1 MSSASWYARKLA
13 GSPAPSTYTAPPTN
27 APNYP
32 SGPAAPPYVPPVPP
46 SSTPQ
51 VTGENIAQVAGL
63 WKGGQATKTETTRCP
78 HCNSD
83 HFFSMSNA
91 PGNRIA
97 TQNGMMSAAPRCY
110 SCGYTTRHGMQ
121 TGAQ

>member
-1 MSSASWYARKLA
+1 MSSSADWYARKLGGNA
-13 GSPAPSTYTAPPTN
+13 APSTYTPTT

-32 SGPAAPPYVPPVPP
+32 SGPAAPPHLAPVPP

-51 VTGENIAQVAGL
+51 VTGENIAAVAGL

-83 HFFSMSNA
+83 HFFSISNA
-91 PGNRIA
+91 PGSRIA
-97 TQNGMMSAAPRCY
+97 TQSGMASAAPRCY